1 MSWFEGVSICIA
13 ATIFAFW
20 SWTWFSTASEAD
32 EWWEERE
39 RETQELLAECER
51 HLAAT
56 R

>member
-1 MSWFEGVSICIA
+1 MSWFEFAIVVIAAAICID
-13 ATIFAFW
+13 W
-20 SWTWFSTASEAD
+20 CMCCSASEAD

-39 RETQELLAECER
+39 RETAELLAECER